1 MAQVLLIKLEDSG
14 IPLSSFTVH
23 LNAGPEVPHFYAA
36 SDDRL
41 QEIMITH
48 GSNRCYEGRKSK
60 IWFLELIRK
69 RIFFVI
75 GEIYSSSGC
84 SSLQFCLCPRLFF
97 TTSLS
102 NLPSLCILRTEGFIA
117 GLISKGVK
125 GAWKAELLLP
135 C

>member
-1 MAQVLLIKLEDSG
+1 MLRRQKIQDLVLGVDSEED
-14 IPLSSFTVH
+14 
-23 LNAGPEVPHFYAA
+23 
-36 SDDRL
+36 
-41 QEIMITH
+41 
-48 GSNRCYEGRKSK
+48 
-60 IWFLELIRK
+60 
-69 RIFFVI
+69 FFVI

-84 SSLQFCLCPRLFF
+84 SSLLFCLCPRLFF

-125 GAWKAELLLP
+125 GAWKAELLPP

>member
-14 IPLSSFTVH
+14 IPLSSFTVR

-41 QEIMITH
+41 QEIIITH

-69 RIFFVI
+69 RIFLVI
-75 GEIYSSSGC
+75 GEIYFIFRLQQSSILLVPSAFLHG
-84 SSLQFCLCPRLFF
+84 SPVVSQTCPHFAF
-97 TTSLS
+97 SE
-102 NLPSLCILRTEGFIA
+102 LRV
-117 GLISKGVK
+117 L
-125 GAWKAELLLP
+125 
-135 C
+135 